1 MISVGYKCLFENC
14 NVYYMEYFTEFGY
27 VGLFFASFLAAT
39 ILPLSSEVI
48 LSFLLLN
55 NLNPIILV
63 SVATF
68 GNVLGSLVNYA
79 IGFWG
84 SIFFIRKVL
93 KISEDEFV
101 KAKQRFQ
108 KYGVFSLLFA
118 WVPVIGDPL
127 TVVAGV
133 LKINIVIF
141 IMLVTSGKLIRYLII
156 SYAILA

>member
-1 MISVGYKCLFENC
+1 
-14 NVYYMEYFTEFGY
+14 MEYFTEFGY
-27 VGLFFASFLAAT
+27 VGLFLASFLAAT
-39 ILPLSSEVI
+39 ILPLSSEIV

-55 NLNPIILV
+55 HLDPIILV
-63 SVATF
+63 SVATV
-68 GNVLGSLVNYA
+68 GNVLGAFVNYA
-79 IGFWG
+79 IGLWG
-84 SIFFIRKVL
+84 SIFLIRKVL

-133 LKINIVIF
+133 LKINILIFF
-141 IMLVTSGKLIRYLII
+141 IMVTSGKLIRYIII
-156 SYAILA
+156 SYTILA

>member
-1 MISVGYKCLFENC
+1 
-14 NVYYMEYFTEFGY
+14 MEYFTEFGY

-39 ILPLSSEVI
+39 ILPLSSEVV
-48 LSFLLLN
+48 LGFLLLN
-55 NLNPIILV
+55 HLDPIILV

-68 GNVLGSLVNYA
+68 GNVLGALVNYA

-108 KYGVFSLLFA
+108 KYGVFSLFFA

-127 TVVAGV
+127 TVIAGV
-133 LKINIVIF
+133 LKINVLIF
-141 IMLVTSGKLIRYLII
+141 SIMVTSGKLIRYVII

>member
-1 MISVGYKCLFENC
+1 
-14 NVYYMEYFTEFGY
+14 
-27 VGLFFASFLAAT
+27 
-39 ILPLSSEVI
+39 
-48 LSFLLLN
+48 
-55 NLNPIILV
+55 
-63 SVATF
+63 
-68 GNVLGSLVNYA
+68 LVNYA

-133 LKINIVIF
+133 LKINILIF
-141 IMLVTSGKLIRYLII
+141 FMLVTAGKLIRYVII
-156 SYAILA
+156 SYTILA

>member
-1 MISVGYKCLFENC
+1 LEKNHKYLFENC
-14 NVYYMEYFTEFGY
+14 EIYYMEYFTEFGY

-55 NLNPIILV
+55 DFNPIILV

-68 GNVLGSLVNYA
+68 GNVLGAFVNYA
-79 IGFWG
+79 IGLWG

-108 KYGVFSLLFA
+108 KYGVFSLFFA
-118 WVPVIGDPL
+118 WVPIIGDPL

-133 LKINIVIF
+133 LKINILIFF
-141 IMLVTSGKLIRYLII
+141 IMVTSGKLIRYVLI
-156 SYAILA
+156 SYATLA

>member
-1 MISVGYKCLFENC
+1 
-14 NVYYMEYFTEFGY
+14 MEYFTEFGY
-27 VGLFFASFLAAT
+27 VGLFIASFLAAT

-68 GNVLGSLVNYA
+68 GNVLGSFVNYA
-79 IGFWG
+79 IGVWG
-84 SIFFIRKVL
+84 SIFLIRKVL

-108 KYGVFSLLFA
+108 KYGVFSLFFA

-127 TVVAGV
+127 TVIAGV
-133 LKINIVIF
+133 LKINILIFF
-141 IMLVTSGKLIRYLII
+141 IMVTCGKLIRYVII